1 MVELTKQANNP
12 SSAISYPGS
21 INSNARKALYDNLGQ
36 NAGLALA
43 VDAAVLDSRQDDWR
57 GNAMKI
63 KRVRLAIKNVLDQWG
78 KDSAETLGD
87 YIAGQDNEW
96 LEALLELVKHQHE
109 Y

>member
-1 MVELTKQANNP
+1 MKAMSSVSKNPASAN
-12 SSAISYPGS
+12 SYPGS
-21 INSNARKALYDNLGQ
+21 INTSARKALYDNLGQ
-36 NAGLALA
+36 DAALALA

-63 KRVRLAIKNVLDQWG
+63 KRVRLAIKQVLEQWG
-78 KDSAETLGD
+78 KGVADSQGG
-87 YIAGQDNEW
+87 YGAGQAHER